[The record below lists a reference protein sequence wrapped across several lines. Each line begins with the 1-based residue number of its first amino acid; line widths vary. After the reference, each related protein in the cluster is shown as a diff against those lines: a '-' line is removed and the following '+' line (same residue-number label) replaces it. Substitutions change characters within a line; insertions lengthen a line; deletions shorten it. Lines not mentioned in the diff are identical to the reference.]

1 MKYLLL
7 RLTNNK
13 SLFIKLLVASFLVNI
28 LALSTP
34 IYVIQVLQRYV
45 AYGVTSTLVTL
56 VIGVTFIA
64 VFEFFFRNI
73 RHRMAREYELKN
85 IELSNKVLTK
95 LNSIKS
101 HIYEVSFKFRN
112 DQINKN
118 LNKIQNTYS
127 ASTIL
132 NLLDVPF
139 TVIFLLALFLI
150 HYQIGLICLIFLAI
164 PFLIDRLYL
173 EKIKK
178 LSQQND
184 LLQSSIF
191 RIFDNVITRNLS
203 IKFFSL
209 TSPIAK
215 SWNFLANGIANNRE
229 DLEAEKNLIS
239 SYSSSIGSLL
249 TISVIGWGST
259 LAVDGQIS
267 VGALIGA
274 NILAARALMP
284 IIRYVAMKNNLS
296 MAENSMNEI
305 NEYLNIPSDN
315 NSGATI
321 KEFKGTI
328 EVNDL
333 FFQYPQTKNP
343 IFESLNL
350 TFGPGNIISIVGSNG
365 SGKSTLIN
373 VLASVLELSRG
384 SILIDGIELT
394 QISKAWY
401 RNQTA
406 FSPQEPKFIDGSL
419 KDNLIGSNEIKESDF
434 RNILIEV
441 DLLNYINSREKGL
454 NTLLDERGETLP
466 VGIRKRMSLARAM
479 INQSQLVI
487 LDEPTEGLD
496 INGRKHVIKLIK
508 NENQRNKTI
517 IIATNDQEIINL
529 SHTLVDMNSKPK
541 PSIAKVKNNG

>member
-1 MKYLLL
+1 MNYLLA
-7 RLTNNK
+7 RITDNK

-28 LALSTP
+28 LALATP

-64 VFEFFFRNI
+64 IFEFFFRNI

-85 IELSNKVLTK
+85 IELSNKVLTN
-95 LNSIKS
+95 LNNIKS
-101 HIYEVSFKFRN
+101 HIYEVSFKLRN

-118 LNKIQNTYS
+118 LNKLQSTYS

-139 TVIFLLALFLI
+139 TIIFLLALFLI
-150 HYQIGLICLIFLAI
+150 HYQVGLICLAFIAI
-164 PFLIDRLYL
+164 PFLIDKLYSN
-173 EKIKK
+173 KINK
-178 LSQQND
+178 LSQQNEMF
-184 LLQSSIF
+184 QSSIF
-191 RIFDNVITRNLS
+191 RIFDNIITRNLS
-203 IKFFSL
+203 IKFFAL

-215 SWNFLANGIANNRE
+215 SWNYLANRTASNRE

-249 TISVIGWGST
+249 TISVIGWGAT

-284 IIRYVAMKNNLS
+284 IIRFVAMKNNLL
-296 MAENSMNEI
+296 MAENAMKEI

-315 NSGATI
+315 NSGSTI

-328 EVNDL
+328 QIRDL
-333 FFQYPQTKNP
+333 FFQYPQTRNP
-343 IFESLNL
+343 IFESLSL
-350 TFGPGNIISIVGSNG
+350 SFGPGNVISIVGSNG
-365 SGKSTLIN
+365 SGKSTFMNII
-373 VLASVLELSRG
+373 ASVLEPSRG
-384 SILIDGIELT
+384 SIMIDGIELS
-394 QISKAWY
+394 QLSKTWY
-401 RNQTA
+401 RDQIA

-419 KDNLIGSNEIKESDF
+419 KDNLIGSKEVRESDF
-434 RNILIEV
+434 KNILKEV
-441 DLLNYINSREKGL
+441 DLDHHINSREKGM
-454 NTLLDERGETLP
+454 NTLLEERGETLP

-479 INQSQLVI
+479 VKQSQLII
-487 LDEPTEGLD
+487 LDEPSEGLD
-496 INGRKHVIKLIK
+496 KSGREKVINLIK
-508 NENQRNKTI
+508 NQNLKNKTI
-517 IIATNDQEIINL
+517 IIATNDQNIINISDIL
-529 SHTLVDMNSKPK
+529 IDMSSKPK
-541 PSIAKVKNNG
+541 PNIAMVKK

>member
-1 MKYLLL
+1 
-7 RLTNNK
+7 
-13 SLFIKLLVASFLVNI
+13 
-28 LALSTP
+28 
-34 IYVIQVLQRYV
+34 
-45 AYGVTSTLVTL
+45 
-56 VIGVTFIA
+56 
-64 VFEFFFRNI
+64 
-73 RHRMAREYELKN
+73 MAREYELKN

-95 LNSIKS
+95 LNNIKS

-118 LNKIQNTYS
+118 LNKIQSTYS

-139 TVIFLLALFLI
+139 TIIFLLALFLI

-164 PFLIDRLYL
+164 PFLIDKLYSH
-173 EKIKK
+173 KIKK

-184 LLQSSIF
+184 LFQSSIF
-191 RIFDNVITRNLS
+191 RVFDNVITRNLS
-203 IKFFSL
+203 IKFFAL
-209 TSPIAK
+209 TNPIAK
-215 SWNFLANGIANNRE
+215 SWNFLANKIANNRE
-229 DLEAEKNLIS
+229 SLEAEKNLIS

-249 TISVIGWGST
+249 TISVIGWGAT

-296 MAENSMNEI
+296 MAEDAINEI

-315 NSGATI
+315 SSGSTI
-321 KEFKGTI
+321 KDFRGII

-350 TFGPGNIISIVGSNG
+350 SFGPGDIVSIVGSNG

-373 VLASVLELSRG
+373 VFASVLELSRG
-384 SILIDGIELT
+384 SILLDGIEIT

-419 KDNLIGSNEIKESDF
+419 KDNLIGSNEIKEIDF

-441 DLLNYINSREKGL
+441 DLFNYINSREKGL
-454 NTLLDERGETLP
+454 NTLLEERGETLP

-479 INQSQLVI
+479 INRSQILI

-496 INGRKHVIKLIK
+496 ISGREKVINLIK
-508 NENQRNKTI
+508 NENKKNKTV

-529 SHTLVDMNSKPK
+529 SHVLVDMNSKPK
-541 PSIAKVKNNG
+541 PSIAKVKDNG

>member
-1 MKYLLL
+1 MNYLLA
-7 RLTNNK
+7 RITDNK

-28 LALSTP
+28 LALATP

-64 VFEFFFRNI
+64 IFEFFFRNI

-85 IELSNKVLTK
+85 IELSNKVLTN
-95 LNSIKS
+95 LNNIKS
-101 HIYEVSFKFRN
+101 HIYEVSFKLRN

-118 LNKIQNTYS
+118 LNKLQSTYS

-139 TVIFLLALFLI
+139 TIIFLLALFLI
-150 HYQIGLICLIFLAI
+150 HYQVGLICLAFIAI
-164 PFLIDRLYL
+164 PFLIDKLYSN
-173 EKIKK
+173 KINK
-178 LSQQND
+178 LSQQNEMF
-184 LLQSSIF
+184 QSSIF
-191 RIFDNVITRNLS
+191 RIFDNIITRNLS
-203 IKFFSL
+203 IKFFAL

-215 SWNFLANGIANNRE
+215 SWNYLANRTASNRE

-249 TISVIGWGST
+249 TISVIGWGAT

-284 IIRYVAMKNNLS
+284 IIRFVAMKNNLS
-296 MAENSMNEI
+296 MAENAMKEI

-315 NSGATI
+315 NSGSTI

-328 EVNDL
+328 QIRDL
-333 FFQYPQTKNP
+333 FFQYPQTRNP
-343 IFESLNL
+343 IFESLSL
-350 TFGPGNIISIVGSNG
+350 SFGPGNVISIVGSNG
-365 SGKSTLIN
+365 SGKSTFMNII
-373 VLASVLELSRG
+373 ASVLEPSRG
-384 SILIDGIELT
+384 SIMIDGIELS
-394 QISKAWY
+394 QLSKTWY
-401 RNQTA
+401 RDQIA

-419 KDNLIGSNEIKESDF
+419 KDNLIGSKEVRESDF
-434 RNILIEV
+434 KNILKEV
-441 DLLNYINSREKGL
+441 DLDHYINSREKGM
-454 NTLLDERGETLP
+454 NTLLEERGETLP

-479 INQSQLVI
+479 VKQSQLII
-487 LDEPTEGLD
+487 LDEPSEGLD
-496 INGRKHVIKLIK
+496 KSGREKVINLIK
-508 NENQRNKTI
+508 NQNLKNKTI
-517 IIATNDQEIINL
+517 IIATNDQNIINISDIL
-529 SHTLVDMNSKPK
+529 IDMSSKPK
-541 PSIAKVKNNG
+541 PNIAMVKK

>member
-1 MKYLLL
+1 MNYLLA
-7 RLTNNK
+7 RITDNK

-28 LALSTP
+28 LALATP

-64 VFEFFFRNI
+64 IFEFFFRNI

-85 IELSNKVLTK
+85 IELSNKVLTN
-95 LNSIKS
+95 LNNIKS
-101 HIYEVSFKFRN
+101 HIYEVSFKLRN

-118 LNKIQNTYS
+118 LNKLQSTYS

-139 TVIFLLALFLI
+139 TIIFLLALFLI
-150 HYQIGLICLIFLAI
+150 HYQVGLICLAFIAI
-164 PFLIDRLYL
+164 PFLIDKLYSN
-173 EKIKK
+173 KINK
-178 LSQQND
+178 LSQQNEMF
-184 LLQSSIF
+184 QSSIF
-191 RIFDNVITRNLS
+191 RIFDNIITRNLS
-203 IKFFSL
+203 IKFFAL

-215 SWNFLANGIANNRE
+215 SWNYLANRTASNRE

-249 TISVIGWGST
+249 TISVIGWGAT

-284 IIRYVAMKNNLS
+284 IIRFVAMKNNLS
-296 MAENSMNEI
+296 MAENAMKEI

-315 NSGATI
+315 NSGSTI

-328 EVNDL
+328 QIRDL
-333 FFQYPQTKNP
+333 FFQYPQTRNP
-343 IFESLNL
+343 IFESLSL
-350 TFGPGNIISIVGSNG
+350 SFGPGNVISIVGSNG
-365 SGKSTLIN
+365 SGKSTFMNII
-373 VLASVLELSRG
+373 ASVLEPSRG
-384 SILIDGIELT
+384 SIMIDGIELS
-394 QISKAWY
+394 QLSKTWY
-401 RNQTA
+401 RDQIA

-419 KDNLIGSNEIKESDF
+419 KDNLIGSKEVRESDF
-434 RNILIEV
+434 KNILKEV
-441 DLLNYINSREKGL
+441 DLDHHINSREKGM
-454 NTLLDERGETLP
+454 NTLLEERGETLP

-479 INQSQLVI
+479 VKQSQLII
-487 LDEPTEGLD
+487 LDEPSEGLD
-496 INGRKHVIKLIK
+496 KSGREKVINLIK
-508 NENQRNKTI
+508 NQNLKNKTI
-517 IIATNDQEIINL
+517 IIATNDQNIINISDIL
-529 SHTLVDMNSKPK
+529 IDMSSKPK
-541 PSIAKVKNNG
+541 PNIAMVKK